1 MHNKTVLEE
10 ELITKKEIAD
20 EKFNEPLLFQLREFV
35 PEKPGDAYMSKST
48 GCAGREDEY
57 DD

>member
-1 MHNKTVLEE
+1 MG
-10 ELITKKEIAD
+10 KEKATMQT
-20 EKFNEPLLFQLREFV
+20 PLMYELREFV
-35 PEKPGDAYMSKST
+35 PELPDVYASRST